1 METRR
6 AHKKGR
12 TYQARRANKQWL
24 AACSTFVVGTALAVT
39 NAPVVH
45 ADTVTD
51 NAVTKT
57 SQESVTNTDSKPAT
71 NTDNDKVT
79 KPDNEKSEQ
88 EATEEPA
95 DKPAVEEKDSS
106 TVQAAKAAVG
116 QIVDDQSHDYTS
128 YLPGKEQTA
137 KFAKGHVSLNRDVIN
152 EKQSAKL
159 VLAGTAEAG
168 ETYTVLI
175 PTIYAGRT
183 SLPGLPPGYG
193 TTTIKGDDSSPYFE
207 VIYRFTISTT
217 FGQTFTLTRNPA
229 VELRKVFANATDF
242 YRPFDLISGHIKVI
256 HNTDVADL
264 AISYQLP
271 MIFQGG
277 KGQMQLPTSVANG
290 EDIKLQVPIVLNTLQ
305 RASDVFGTTPLSV
318 SDFSL
323 RLKTEPSQK
332 IADWVKLGAQTGT
345 ITDNAGH
352 QASCKF
358 SLAEDGNDLII
369 KVSAVQPLSFSYA
382 NANND
387 WTLTVPLHMQVPASA
402 LASADAKIRFT
413 FPDVKIQLNA
423 GQVPFYSQDSGISFD
438 LGQTKGNLKDHIQ
451 YKTHLTYQNIDSGY
465 YTTDSGGLKMDSQPN
480 LGVMIN
486 GKYHESG
493 YNVEALTN
501 DTGQE
506 LQDVHY
512 NLDVPDGLALYSV
525 TYGSSVPDK
534 LTLTL
539 SDGQEVVLTREQL
552 QGKTAAVLQ
561 HNIDRRGCYVDS
573 AASIK
578 KVAAEYAAVPQGASF
593 GVAASRKKNGY
604 RIESERVADGD
615 VLHFTANVAGSGF
628 ELSDLNLCDVYIKG
642 FDQGARMGVSKDQK
656 SGSAGDINAG
666 TMTYQMVDSASNR
679 VQPNLQHPVAYIQVP
694 TSTVVSD
701 LSAVQVKEG
710 AASDSNGKALAP
722 HAVSQIKIGAIN
734 FIKVDL
740 SNYDLLPRGFNITV
754 PYDNALDAVPGS
766 QHSPFLVVANNLSAA
781 GYKGITHF
789 GSQNNVAMKNLLTQ
803 EGIAA
808 DKTAYVGDGA
818 TWIISQGKGLTSLTL
833 VGDNQSL
840 GPRAEGTQSVDKPNP
855 ENFNIYGSIINA
867 TSQEIKGAVEVVNVP
882 NKDDTKS
889 EFSPVLAGPA
899 TLTVLNGTGVD
910 DSLANSAQLLYSR
923 ELQDLSNTK
932 ASFNPASDS
941 WRTASRV
948 ADWSQVHAVA
958 VNLMGKKIPPYTALR
973 LEIPLKDSD
982 IKNHVRKSIYVASAI
997 FSKNTSSAARAFFV
1011 MAAASGDEAELP
1023 TLTILPGSRN
1033 SAKLTVVGTGKP
1045 EKPAEPEEQTV
1056 TISYIDDTKQTDL
1069 SSYNKTIKGKPGTP
1083 LNYSTAETIKE
1094 LAGKGYTLVS
1104 DNFDVTTMPAKGG
1117 HYEVHFTKTTTPPT
1131 EPGKPEQ
1138 PGDKPEQPEDKP
1150 GKPEQPGKPDVPAE
1164 RPDEQPDRPHRPGQA
1179 GDEPL
1184 RPDRPAQPGQLAEPT
1199 ATPVAEEQKLPQTGS
1214 KDGRSAL
1221 AAGFIGLAG
1230 MLSLLG
1236 FKKRKKN

>member
-57 SQESVTNTDSKPAT
+57 SQEPVTNTDSKPTT
-71 NTDNDKVT
+71 NTDNDQVA
-79 KPDNEKSEQ
+79 KPDKDAEQ
-88 EATEEPA
+88 EEPEQ
-95 DKPAVEEKDSS
+95 PAVEEKETADSS
-106 TVQAAKAAVG
+106 TVQAAKASVG

-128 YLPGKEQTA
+128 YYLPGKEQTA
-137 KFAKGHVSLNRDVIN
+137 KVANVNVSLDRDVIN
-152 EKQSAKL
+152 EKQSAQL

-175 PTIYAGRT
+175 PTIYADRT
-183 SLPGLPPGYG
+183 SLPGLPPVYG

-217 FGQTFTLTRNPA
+217 FGQTFPLTRNPA
-229 VELRKVFANATDF
+229 VELRKVFANTTDF

-256 HNTDVADL
+256 HNSDVADL

-290 EDIKLQVPIVLNTLQ
+290 EDIKLQVPIVLNTLH

-318 SDFSL
+318 PDFSL

-402 LASADAKIRFT
+402 LASADSKIRFT

-438 LGQTKGNLKDHIQ
+438 LGQTKGDLKDHIQ

-465 YTTDSGGLKMDSQPN
+465 YTTDSGGLKMDSQPS

-506 LQDVHY
+506 LKDVHY
-512 NLDVPDGLALYSV
+512 TLDVPDGLALYSV

-552 QGKTAAVLQ
+552 QGKAAVSLQ

-578 KVAAEYAAVPQGASF
+578 KVAADYASVPQGASF

-615 VLHFTANVAGSGF
+615 VLHFTADVAGSGF
-628 ELSDLNLCDVYIKG
+628 DLEGLNLCDVYIKG

-656 SGSAGDINAG
+656 SGSAGDINSG

-710 AASDSNGKALAP
+710 AATDSNGKVLTP
-722 HAVSQIKIGAIN
+722 RAVSQIKIGAIN

-754 PYDNALDAVPGS
+754 PYDNALDAVPGA
-766 QHSPFLVVANNLSAA
+766 QYSPFLVVANNLSTT

-789 GSQNNVAMKNLLTQ
+789 GSQNNAAMKTLLTQ

-808 DKTAYVGDGA
+808 DKTAYVGDGE

-882 NKDDTKS
+882 DTDDTKS

-910 DSLANSAQLLYSR
+910 DSLASSAQLLYSSKP
-923 ELQDLSNTK
+923 QDLSNAK
-932 ASFNPASDS
+932 ANFNPDN
-941 WRTASRV
+941 WQTASKV
-948 ADWSQVHAVA
+948 LDWSQVHAVA
-958 VNLMGKKIPPYTALR
+958 VNLRGQKIPPYTALR
-973 LEIPLKDSD
+973 LDIPLKYSK
-982 IKNHVRKSIYVASAI
+982 IRSYVGKSIYVASAI
-997 FSKNTSSAARAFFV
+997 FSKNTSSAARAFFM

-1069 SSYNKTIKGKPGTP
+1069 SSYNKTITAKPGTP

-1094 LAGKGYTLVS
+1094 IEGKGYTLVS

-1117 HYEVHFTKTTTPPT
+1117 HYEVHFTKTTTPSI
-1131 EPGKPEQ
+1131 EPGKP
-1138 PGDKPEQPEDKP
+1138 
-1150 GKPEQPGKPDVPAE
+1150 
-1164 RPDEQPDRPHRPGQA
+1164 
-1179 GDEPL
+1179 
-1184 RPDRPAQPGQLAEPT
+1184 
-1199 ATPVAEEQKLPQTGS
+1199 
-1214 KDGRSAL
+1214 
-1221 AAGFIGLAG
+1221 
-1230 MLSLLG
+1230 
-1236 FKKRKKN
+1236 